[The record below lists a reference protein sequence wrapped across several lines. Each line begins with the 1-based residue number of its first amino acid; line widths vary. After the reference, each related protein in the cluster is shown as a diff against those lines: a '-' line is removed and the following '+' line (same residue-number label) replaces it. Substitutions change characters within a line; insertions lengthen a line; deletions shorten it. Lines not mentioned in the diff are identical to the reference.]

1 MNKIVSVITVLCLSL
16 TPTSSII
23 LNYDSTLDDIIE
35 IEIDY
40 DFINETG
47 KDIKLKVTNKLKEL
61 EELEKA
67 RQKQQEQIEQLKF
80 EIKQLNEIQEE
91 KEREIQQQKAE
102 SDVANNRW
110 DITLTSDEI
119 DLLAKIVWLEARGE
133 SDLGKQAVVEV
144 VFNRMIH
151 EYFQGSLYEVL
162 SSRNQFSTWKNKN
175 IAKPTDSEYDAI
187 NKVLNGK
194 TNILPIDTVYFSTSP
209 RNSNIVA
216 HIGCHYFCR

>member
-1 MNKIVSVITVLCLSL
+1 MDGKTIRELIDGY
-16 TPTSSII
+16 TSTSI
-23 LNYDSTLDDIIE
+23 Y
-35 IEIDY
+35 
-40 DFINETG
+40 
-47 KDIKLKVTNKLKEL
+47 
-61 EELEKA
+61 
-67 RQKQQEQIEQLKF
+67 
-80 EIKQLNEIQEE
+80 
-91 KEREIQQQKAE
+91 QQKAE

-151 EYFQGSLYEVL
+151 EYFQGGLYEVL
-162 SSRNQFSTWKNKN
+162 SSRNQFSTWKNRN
-175 IAKPTDSEYDAI
+175 IAKPTGSEYDAI

-194 TNILPIDTVYFSTSP
+194 TNILTIDTVYFSTSP